1 MSVLQPI
8 RVQTS
13 ASTVEAA
20 VLHIM
25 EGTANASE
33 LRVSAMHEINPLHTF
48 MFSSRGK
55 VLNANTA
62 ALEACRYSGTDCRHG
77 MTCTSATTSACSCNC
92 LGSWQRWKH
101 STIHQELTFHML

>member
-1 MSVLQPI
+1 MMSVLQPI

-13 ASTVEAA
+13 ANTVETA

-33 LRVSAMHEINPLHTF
+33 MRVSAMHEVNPLHTF

-55 VLNANTA
+55 MLNANKA
-62 ALEACRYSGTDCRHG
+62 ALEACRYSGTDYRHS
-77 MTCTSATTSACSCNC
+77 MTCKSAAPSAC
-92 LGSWQRWKH
+92 G
-101 STIHQELTFHML
+101 